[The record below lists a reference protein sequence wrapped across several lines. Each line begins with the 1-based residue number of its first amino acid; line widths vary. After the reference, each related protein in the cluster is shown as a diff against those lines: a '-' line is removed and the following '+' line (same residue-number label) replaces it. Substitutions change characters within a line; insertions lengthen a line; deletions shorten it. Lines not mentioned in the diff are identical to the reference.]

1 MMISK
6 KRKAEIDEL
15 LDILNIECNN
25 YERLDTALTH
35 SSYTFE
41 NKISSLES
49 NERLEFLGDAVLKL
63 IASDYLHERFPE
75 YSEGELTKIRAI
87 LISDNKL
94 TTIANKINL
103 SKYLK
108 IGYHEEKLGG
118 RTRPS
123 ALACAFEAVLGA
135 LYLEG
140 KMHDLQITLIALFE
154 DLVTE
159 IDNSA
164 SKYNFKAMIQEYTQA
179 ENSTLPEYK
188 ILKEDG
194 PPHAKVFEIGVFI
207 NDELCGFGSGKSKKE
222 AQQKAAEMAAISLG
236 LIPDLKEDEN
246 NE

>member
-1 MMISK
+1 MISK
-6 KRKAEIDEL
+6 KRKAEIDEFL
-15 LDILNIECNN
+15 NIINIECDN

-35 SSYTFE
+35 SSFTFE

-63 IASDYLHERFPE
+63 IASDYLHERFPD

-94 TTIANKINL
+94 AFIANKINL
-103 SKYLK
+103 SKYIK

-118 RTRPS
+118 RTRS
-123 ALACAFEAVLGA
+123 SSLACAFEAILGA

-140 KMHDLQITLIALFE
+140 KMHDLQITLVSLFE

-179 ENSTLPEYK
+179 ENSTLPDYK
-188 ILKEDG
+188 VLKEEG
-194 PPHAKVFEIGVFI
+194 PPHAKVFEVGVYV

-222 AQQKAAEMAAISLG
+222 AQQKAAEMAANSLG
-236 LIPDLKEDEN
+236 LISESNEDEN
-246 NE
+246 ND